1 MTMSDL
7 QTEIFTKVLPKMQSL
22 TQLNF
27 DDPDQPEIPVA
38 PEKLTN
44 NELIFAW
51 VKQHPA
57 SYVKDV
63 CIAFAGKID
72 YDSVQSQVHALAA
85 RGILHKVV
93 CSSTGKLMYSAA
105 MEAYPRSPRMKA
117 IAKMNEARTALG
129 KEELARRI
137 SEGHKAN
144 RQAEAEKKLEPTKKK
159 VILIKRRVDTPE
171 PEAAP
176 AVQVTPVDLNKLSI
190 VQARKLYDE
199 LKQIFGA

>member
-1 MTMSDL
+1 MPSL

-22 TQLNF
+22 TNLTF
-27 DDPDQPEIPVA
+27 DDPEQPEVPA
-38 PEKLTN
+38 TPAKLTN
-44 NELIFAW
+44 NELIFEWIKAN
-51 VKQHPA
+51 PA
-57 SYVKDV
+57 KYAKDI
-63 CIAFAGKID
+63 CTAFADEIN

-105 MEAYPRSPRMKA
+105 VDTYPRSPRMQA
-117 IAKMNEARTALG
+117 IAKMNEAREKLG
-129 KEELARRI
+129 KEEMARRI
-137 SEGHKAN
+137 SEGHKASKH
-144 RQAEAEKKLEPTKKK
+144 AEAEKQLEPVKRK
-159 VILIKRRVDTPE
+159 VVLIKRRVNPPTDV
-171 PEAAP
+171 AP